1 MICAGYAGCTL
12 CLIVKQGRELVA
24 ASAQRPMHYY
34 LPPTLDKVNLHF
46 ELNSTRKYEGRIFL
60 RAGRAQTSISR
71 QKFTELAFLE
81 AISTVRESLP

>member
-1 MICAGYAGCTL
+1 M
-12 CLIVKQGRELVA
+12 A